1 MFTKTNQV
9 NPLNFFDCRKFTK
22 KPDGLEYLKLD
33 FDWNDNEDILEK
45 WIIENLKGRFY
56 IGKHL
61 DVDQDGKI
69 KNIILVGFENSK
81 ELSLFNLSCPFI
93 KRH

>member
-1 MFTKTNQV
+1 MFSKTKEP
-9 NPLNFFDCRKFTK
+9 NPLNFFECRKITK
-22 KPDGLEYLKLD
+22 KPDGLQMLKIN
-33 FDWNDNEDILEK
+33 FDHTETSEHMEK
-45 WIIENLKGRFY
+45 WILENLKGRFY

-61 DVDQDGKI
+61 DVDVNGKI
-69 KNIILVGFENSK
+69 QNMILVGFENPK

>member
-1 MFTKTNQV
+1 MFSKTNQV
-9 NPLNFFDCRKFTK
+9 NPLNYFNCRQFTK
-22 KPDGLEYLKLD
+22 KPHGLEFLKLNY
-33 FDWNDNEDILEK
+33 DWNDNEELLEK
-45 WIIENLKGRFY
+45 WILENLKGRFY

-61 DVDQDGKI
+61 DVDVNGKI
-69 KNIILVGFENSK
+69 QNMILVGFENPK

>member
-9 NPLNFFDCRKFTK
+9 NPLNLFDCRKFTK
-22 KPDGLEYLKLD
+22 KHDGLEYLKLD